1 MKIRIILK
9 LLAAVFLMLFL
20 IFFGTTEMDFVYTGF

>member
-9 LLAAVFLMLFL
+9 LLALAFLIAFL

>member
-1 MKIRIILK
+1 MTIRVILK
-9 LLAAVFLMLFL
+9 LLAVAFLMSFL

>member
-1 MKIRIILK
+1 MAIRVILK
-9 LLAAVFLMLFL
+9 LLAVAFLMSFL